1 VKIITA
7 DGLVFKHATHPSAM
21 KLARQ
26 VAFKLGMDT
35 REGVGAAYTDALPA
49 TKRGLVALAL
59 VSQLPQHS
67 TGVNH
72 WHQVS
77 DRIEFI
83 ELQALR
89 DIHEFTWNI
98 LQAIEHQQGGSTG

>member
-1 VKIITA
+1 M
-7 DGLVFKHATHPSAM
+7 DLVFKHATHPGAL

-26 VAFKLGMDT
+26 AASRFGMEP
-35 REGVGAAYTDALPA
+35 REGAGAAYTDALPA

-59 VSQLPQHS
+59 VSQLPPHGA
-67 TGVNH
+67 GVSH

-89 DIHEFTWNI
+89 EIHEFTWNI
-98 LQAIEHQQGGSTG
+98 LQAIEE